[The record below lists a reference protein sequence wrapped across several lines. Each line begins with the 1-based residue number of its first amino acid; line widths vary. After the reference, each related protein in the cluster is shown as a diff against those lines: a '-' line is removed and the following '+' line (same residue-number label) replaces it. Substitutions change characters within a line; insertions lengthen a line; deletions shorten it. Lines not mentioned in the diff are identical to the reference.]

1 MGMHLKYQEDNIVG
15 HVLVNTCPILVP
27 YLYKIDMC
35 IMSNYVCIFGNIQVC
50 HVGETDGE

>member
-1 MGMHLKYQEDNIVG
+1 MHLKYQEDNIVG
-15 HVLVNTCPILVP
+15 YVLVNTCPILVP
-27 YLYKIDMC
+27 YLYKIDMR